1 MKKPK
6 KIFFGWWI
14 VISAALQNGLGG
26 SIHWQ
31 GFTVLFIPIS
41 QTFGISSAQTSLL
54 FALARAENGL
64 LGPITGWLMD
74 KFGPMPL
81 AVIGTAMAG
90 TGYILLARTE
100 NFTQF
105 LLIYV
110 IVVSIGATTSFM
122 QTAFVALNNW
132 FIKKRGLVMSINSA
146 SFRLGSAILVPTF
159 SYIVYSWGWQNAVLL
174 LGIFLLVF
182 ITPLGFFYR
191 RSPESMGLLPDGDE
205 YEKTEEK
212 TEEELSSYVSGYTWK
227 EAIKTSSFWFLTIAT
242 TLRLSIHG
250 AIFVHMIPILVWKG
264 ISAAEA
270 AWYVGFLALVGVPV
284 ILIMGRLS
292 DKVGRPKMLAVCYS
306 ASGLSLILVNLSSN
320 SIFLL
325 LSLLLLVG
333 SEAGSGLNWSLVGDL
348 FGRKNYGVIRGLLG
362 PFYNAA
368 LVVTPVSAGYIYD
381 VTNSY
386 EIVLYTGSI
395 IFFISSITFLYI
407 GNLAKKLKTYEI

>member
-64 LGPITGWLMD
+64 MGPFTGWLMD
-74 KFGPMPL
+74 KFGPRPL
-81 AVIGTAMAG
+81 AIGGTAMAG
-90 TGYILLARTE
+90 IGYILLARVD
-100 NFTQF
+100 NYTQF
-105 LLIYV
+105 LLVYV
-110 IVVSIGATTSFM
+110 VIISIGATTSFM

-159 SYIVYSWGWQNAVLL
+159 SYVVYAWGWQNAVLY

-182 ITPLGFFYR
+182 ITPLGILYR
-191 RSPESMGLLPDGDE
+191 RTPESMGLKPDGDL
-205 YEKTEEK
+205 EEI
-212 TEEELSSYVSGYTWK
+212 TQDGTLSYDSSGYTWK
-227 EAIKTSSFWFLTIAT
+227 EAIKTSAFWFLTIAT
-242 TLRLSIHG
+242 ALRLSIHG

-264 ISAAEA
+264 VSAEAA
-270 AWYVGFLALVGVPV
+270 AWYVGFLALTGVPV
-284 ILIMGRLS
+284 ILLMGKLS
-292 DKVGRPKMLAVCYS
+292 DMFGRPKMLALCYS
-306 ASGLSLILVNLSSN
+306 ASALSLFLVNLSN
-320 SIFLL
+320 SSIYLL

-381 VTNSY
+381 VTKSY
-386 EIVLYTGSI
+386 EIVLYVGSAV
-395 IFFISSITFLYI
+395 FVISSFTFLYVGI
-407 GNLAKKLKTYEI
+407 LGKKLKT

>member
-1 MKKPK
+1 MKKGK

-64 LGPITGWLMD
+64 MGPFTGWLMD
-74 KFGPMPL
+74 KFGPRPL
-81 AVIGTAMAG
+81 AIGGTAMAG
-90 TGYILLARTE
+90 IGYIFLARVE
-100 NFTQF
+100 NYTQF

-110 IVVSIGATTSFM
+110 LVISIGATTSFM

-159 SYIVYSWGWQNAVLL
+159 SYIVYAWGWQNAVLL

-182 ITPLGFFYR
+182 ITPLGIFFR
-191 RSPESMGLLPDGDE
+191 KSPESMGLLPDGE
-205 YEKTEEK
+205 TQ
-212 TEEELSSYVSGYTWK
+212 ELNDDTLPNREIFGYTWK
-227 EAIKTSSFWFLTIAT
+227 EAIKTSAFWFLTIAT
-242 TLRLSIHG
+242 ALRISIHG

-264 ISAAEA
+264 ISPESA
-270 AWYVGFLALVGVPV
+270 AWYVGLLALTGVPV
-284 ILIMGRLS
+284 ILIVGKLS
-292 DKVGRPKMLAVCYS
+292 DKFGRPKMLALCYS
-306 ASGLSLILVNLSSN
+306 ASALSLILVNLSDN
-320 SIFLL
+320 SIYLL
-325 LSLLLLVG
+325 FSLMLLVG

-368 LVVTPVSAGYIYD
+368 LVITPVAAGYIYD

-386 EIVLYTGSI
+386 EIVLYIGSA
-395 IFFISSITFLYI
+395 IFVGSSIAFLYVGI
-407 GNLAKKLKTYEI
+407 LSKKLKTQ

>member
-1 MKKPK
+1 MKKSK

-14 VISAALQNGLGG
+14 VLSASLQNGLGG

-64 LGPITGWLMD
+64 MGPFTGWLMD
-74 KFGPMPL
+74 KFGPRPL
-81 AVIGTAMAG
+81 AIGGTAMAG
-90 TGYILLARTE
+90 IGYIMLSRTG
-100 NFTQF
+100 NYTQF

-110 IVVSIGATTSFM
+110 IVISIGATTSFM
-122 QTAFVALNNW
+122 QTAFVVLNNW
-132 FIKKRGLVMSINSA
+132 FIKQRGLVMSINSA

-159 SYIVYSWGWQNAVLL
+159 SYIVYAWGWQNAVLI

-182 ITPLGFFYR
+182 ITPLGIFYR
-191 RSPESMGLLPDGDE
+191 KTPESMGLQPDGE
-205 YEKTEEK
+205 IQ
-212 TEEELSSYVSGYTWK
+212 ELNEGSLHNKEISGYTWK
-227 EAIKTSSFWFLTIAT
+227 EAIKTSAFWFLTIAT
-242 TLRLSIHG
+242 ALRISIHG

-264 ISAAEA
+264 ISPESA
-270 AWYVGFLALVGVPV
+270 AWYVGFLALTGVPV
-284 ILIMGRLS
+284 ILIVGKLS
-292 DKVGRPKMLAVCYS
+292 DKFGRPKMLALCYS
-306 ASGLSLILVNLSSN
+306 ASALSLLLVNLSDN
-320 SIFLL
+320 SIYLL

-368 LVVTPVSAGYIYD
+368 LVITPVSAGYIYD
-381 VTNSY
+381 KTNSY
-386 EIVLYTGSI
+386 EIVLYIGSI
-395 IFFISSITFLYI
+395 IFILSSLVFLLV
-407 GNLAKKLKTYEI
+407 GVLAKKLQT

>member
-1 MKKPK
+1 MKKSK

-14 VISAALQNGLGG
+14 VLSASLQNGLGG

-64 LGPITGWLMD
+64 MGPFTGWLMD
-74 KFGPMPL
+74 KFGPRPL
-81 AVIGTAMAG
+81 AIGGTAMAG
-90 TGYILLARTE
+90 IGYIMLARVE
-100 NFTQF
+100 NYTQF

-110 IVVSIGATTSFM
+110 IVISIGATTSFM
-122 QTAFVALNNW
+122 QTAFVVLNNW
-132 FIKKRGLVMSINSA
+132 FIKQRGLVMSINSA

-159 SYIVYSWGWQNAVLL
+159 SYIVYAWGWQNAVLL

-182 ITPLGFFYR
+182 ITPLGVFYR
-191 RSPESMGLLPDGDE
+191 KTPESMGLHPDGE
-205 YEKTEEK
+205 IQ
-212 TEEELSSYVSGYTWK
+212 ELNDDSLRNREISGYTWK
-227 EAIKTSSFWFLTIAT
+227 EAIKTSAFWCLTIAT
-242 TLRLSIHG
+242 ALRISIHG

-264 ISAAEA
+264 ISPESA
-270 AWYVGFLALVGVPV
+270 AWYVGLLALTGVPV
-284 ILIMGRLS
+284 ILIVGKLS
-292 DKVGRPKMLAVCYS
+292 DKFGRPKMLALCYS
-306 ASGLSLILVNLSSN
+306 ASALSLLLVNLSDN
-320 SIFLL
+320 SIYLL

-368 LVVTPVSAGYIYD
+368 LVITPVSAGYIYD
-381 VTNSY
+381 KTNSY
-386 EIVLYTGSI
+386 EIVLYIGSV
-395 IFFISSITFLYI
+395 IFIVSSLVFLFV
-407 GNLAKKLKTYEI
+407 GVLAKKLQT

>member
-6 KIFFGWWI
+6 NIFFGWWI
-14 VISAALQNGLGG
+14 VLSAALQNGLGG

-41 QTFGISSAQTSLL
+41 QTFGITSAQTSML

-81 AVIGTAMAG
+81 ALIGTAMAG
-90 TGYILLARTE
+90 TGYILLSRTE
-100 NFTQF
+100 NYTQF

-110 IVVSIGATTSFM
+110 IIVSIGATTSFM

-146 SFRLGSAILVPTF
+146 AFRLGSAILVPTF
-159 SYIVYSWGWQNAVLL
+159 SYIVYEWGWQNAVLY

-182 ITPLGFFYR
+182 ITPLGLFYR
-191 RSPESMGLLPDGDE
+191 RSPESMGLRPDGEVDE
-205 YEKTEEK
+205 NDSDVTTINNDYYDT
-212 TEEELSSYVSGYTWK
+212 GYTWK
-227 EAIKTSSFWFLTIAT
+227 EAIKTSAFWFLTIAT

-264 ISAAEA
+264 ISASTA

-292 DKVGRPKMLAVCYS
+292 DKLGRPKMLAVCYS
-306 ASGLSLILVNLSSN
+306 ASGLSLILVNISDN
-320 SIFLL
+320 SIYLL

-381 VTNSY
+381 VTKSY
-386 EIVLYTGSI
+386 EIVLYTGAI
-395 IFFISSITFLYI
+395 IFFISSISFLYI
-407 GNLAKKLKTYEI
+407 GNLAKKLKTYQI

>member
-6 KIFFGWWI
+6 NIFFGWWI
-14 VISAALQNGLGG
+14 VLSAALQNGLGG

-41 QTFGISSAQTSLL
+41 QTFGITSAQTSML

-90 TGYILLARTE
+90 TGYILLSRTE
-100 NFTQF
+100 NYTQF

-110 IVVSIGATTSFM
+110 IIISIGATTSFM

-146 SFRLGSAILVPTF
+146 AFRLGSAVLVPTF
-159 SYIVYSWGWQNAVLL
+159 SYIVYEWGWQNAVLI

-191 RSPESMGLLPDGDE
+191 RSPESMGLRPDGDLA
-205 YEKTEEK
+205 EKK
-212 TEEELSSYVSGYTWK
+212 SNKSVNDSRYYSSGYTWK
-227 EAIKTSSFWFLTIAT
+227 EAIKTSAFWFLTIAT

-264 ISAAEA
+264 ISASTA

-284 ILIMGRLS
+284 ILILGRLS
-292 DKVGRPKMLAVCYS
+292 DKLGRPKMLAVCYS
-306 ASGLSLILVNLSSN
+306 ASGLSLFLVNISDN
-320 SIFLL
+320 SIYLL
-325 LSLLLLVG
+325 LSLMLLVG

-381 VTNSY
+381 VTKSY
-386 EIVLYTGSI
+386 EIVLYTGAI
-395 IFFISSITFLYI
+395 IFLISSISFLYI

>member
-14 VISAALQNGLGG
+14 VLSAALQNGLGG

-41 QTFGISSAQTSLL
+41 QTFGISSAQTSIL

-64 LGPITGWLMD
+64 MGPLTGWLMD
-74 KFGPMPL
+74 KFGPRPL
-81 AVIGTAMAG
+81 AIGGTAMAG
-90 TGYILLARTE
+90 IGYIFLARVE
-100 NFTQF
+100 NYTQF

-110 IVVSIGATTSFM
+110 LVISIGATTSFM
-122 QTAFVALNNW
+122 QTAFVALNVW

-159 SYIVYSWGWQNAVLL
+159 SYIVYSFGWQNAVLI

-182 ITPLGFFYR
+182 ITPLGYFYK
-191 RSPESMGLLPDGDE
+191 RSPESMGLKPDGE
-205 YEKTEEK
+205 TQGNSEED
-212 TEEELSSYVSGYTWK
+212 SNDVDISGYTWK
-227 EAIKTSSFWFLTIAT
+227 EAVKTSAFWLLTIAT
-242 TLRLSIHG
+242 TFRLSIHG

-264 ISAAEA
+264 ISAESA
-270 AWYVGFLALVGVPV
+270 AWYVGILALAGVPV
-284 ILIMGRLS
+284 IIIMGRLS
-292 DKVGRPKMLAVCYS
+292 DKFGRPKMLALCYS
-306 ASGLSLILVNLSSN
+306 VSALSLVLVNISN
-320 SIFLL
+320 NSMYLL

-362 PFYNAA
+362 PFYNSA
-368 LVVTPVSAGYIYD
+368 LVITPVSAGYIYD

-386 EIVLYTGSI
+386 EIVLYTGAL
-395 IFFISSITFLYI
+395 IFVLSSIAFLYV
-407 GNLAKKLKTYEI
+407 GALSKKLKTQ

>member
-1 MKKPK
+1 MKKSK

-14 VISAALQNGLGG
+14 VLSASLQNGLGG

-64 LGPITGWLMD
+64 MGPFTGWLMD
-74 KFGPMPL
+74 KFGPRPL
-81 AVIGTAMAG
+81 AIGGTAMAG
-90 TGYILLARTE
+90 IGYIMLSRVE
-100 NFTQF
+100 NYTQF

-110 IVVSIGATTSFM
+110 IVISIGATTSFM
-122 QTAFVALNNW
+122 QTAFVVLNNW
-132 FIKKRGLVMSINSA
+132 FIKNRGLVMSINSA

-159 SYIVYSWGWQNAVLL
+159 SYIVYAWGWEKAVLL

-182 ITPLGFFYR
+182 ITPLGIFYR
-191 RSPESMGLLPDGDE
+191 KSPESMGLQPDGETQELNDE
-205 YEKTEEK
+205 TLPNREIT
-212 TEEELSSYVSGYTWK
+212 GYTWK
-227 EAIKTSSFWFLTIAT
+227 EAIKTSAFWFLTIAT
-242 TLRLSIHG
+242 ALRLSIHG

-264 ISAAEA
+264 ISPESA
-270 AWYVGFLALVGVPV
+270 AWYVGLLALTGVPV
-284 ILIMGRLS
+284 ILIVGKLS
-292 DKVGRPKMLAVCYS
+292 DKFGRPKMLALCYS
-306 ASGLSLILVNLSSN
+306 ASALSLLLVNLSDN
-320 SIFLL
+320 SIYLL

-368 LVVTPVSAGYIYD
+368 LVITPVSAGYIFD
-381 VTNSY
+381 KTNSY
-386 EIVLYTGSI
+386 EIVLYIGSI
-395 IFFISSITFLYI
+395 IFILSSFVFLFV
-407 GNLAKKLKTYEI
+407 GVLAKKLQT

>member
-1 MKKPK
+1 MKKSK

-14 VISAALQNGLGG
+14 VLSASLQNGLGG

-64 LGPITGWLMD
+64 MGPFTGWLMD
-74 KFGPMPL
+74 KFGPRPL
-81 AVIGTAMAG
+81 AIGGTAMAG
-90 TGYILLARTE
+90 IGYIMLSRTG
-100 NFTQF
+100 NYTQF

-110 IVVSIGATTSFM
+110 IVISIGATTSFM
-122 QTAFVALNNW
+122 QTAFVVLNNW
-132 FIKKRGLVMSINSA
+132 FIKQRGLVMSINSA

-159 SYIVYSWGWQNAVLL
+159 SYIVYAWGWQNAVLI

-182 ITPLGFFYR
+182 ITPLGIFYR
-191 RSPESMGLLPDGDE
+191 KTPESMGLQPDG
-205 YEKTEEK
+205 KIQ
-212 TEEELSSYVSGYTWK
+212 ELNEGSLHNKEISGYTWK
-227 EAIKTSSFWFLTIAT
+227 EAIKTSAFWFLTIAT
-242 TLRLSIHG
+242 ALRISIHG

-264 ISAAEA
+264 ISPESA
-270 AWYVGFLALVGVPV
+270 AWYVGFLALTGVPV
-284 ILIMGRLS
+284 ILIVGKLS
-292 DKVGRPKMLAVCYS
+292 DKFGRPKMLALCYS
-306 ASGLSLILVNLSSN
+306 ASALSLLLVNLSDN
-320 SIFLL
+320 SIYLL

-368 LVVTPVSAGYIYD
+368 LVITPVSAGYIYD
-381 VTNSY
+381 KTNSY
-386 EIVLYTGSI
+386 EIVLYIGSI
-395 IFFISSITFLYI
+395 IFILSSLVFLFV
-407 GNLAKKLKTYEI
+407 GVLAKKLQT

>member
-1 MKKPK
+1 MTKPK
-6 KIFFGWWI
+6 KFFFGWWI

-31 GFTVLFIPIS
+31 GFTVLFLPIS

-64 LGPITGWLMD
+64 MGPFTGWLMD
-74 KFGPMPL
+74 KFGPRPL
-81 AVIGTAMAG
+81 AIGGTAMAG
-90 TGYILLARTE
+90 IGYILLARVD
-100 NFTQF
+100 NYTQF
-105 LLIYV
+105 LLVYV
-110 IVVSIGATTSFM
+110 VIISIGATTSFM

-159 SYIVYSWGWQNAVLL
+159 SYIVYAWGWQNAVLL

-182 ITPLGFFYR
+182 ITPLGILYR
-191 RSPESMGLLPDGDE
+191 RTPESMGLRPDGEVDE
-205 YEKTEEK
+205 IIEDGSK
-212 TEEELSSYVSGYTWK
+212 SYDNSGYTWK
-227 EAIKTSSFWFLTIAT
+227 EAIRTSAFWFLTIAT
-242 TLRLSIHG
+242 ALRLSIHG

-264 ISAAEA
+264 ISAETA
-270 AWYVGFLALVGVPV
+270 AWYVGFLALAGVPV
-284 ILIMGRLS
+284 ILLMGKLS
-292 DKVGRPKMLAVCYS
+292 DMFGRPKMLALCYS
-306 ASGLSLILVNLSSN
+306 ASALSLVLVNLSNN
-320 SIFLL
+320 SIYLL

-386 EIVLYTGSI
+386 EIVLYIGSI
-395 IFFISSITFLYI
+395 IFLISSFTFLYVGI
-407 GNLAKKLKTYEI
+407 LGKKLKT

>member
-1 MKKPK
+1 MDNKKKPK

-64 LGPITGWLMD
+64 MGPFTGWLMD
-74 KFGPMPL
+74 KFGPRPL
-81 AVIGTAMAG
+81 AIGGTAMAG
-90 TGYILLARTE
+90 IGYIMLARVE
-100 NFTQF
+100 NYTQF

-110 IVVSIGATTSFM
+110 VIISIGATTSFM

-159 SYIVYSWGWQNAVLL
+159 SYIVYGWGWQNAVLY

-182 ITPLGFFYR
+182 ITPLGIFYR
-191 RSPESMGLLPDGDE
+191 RTPESMGLRPDGDV
-205 YEKTEEK
+205 EEVNDGVPN
-212 TEEELSSYVSGYTWK
+212 YDISGYTWK
-227 EAIKTSSFWFLTIAT
+227 EAIKTSAFWFLTIAT
-242 TLRLSIHG
+242 ALRLSIHG

-264 ISAAEA
+264 ISAESA

-284 ILIMGRLS
+284 ILLMGKLS
-292 DKVGRPKMLAVCYS
+292 DLFGRPKMLAICYS
-306 ASGLSLILVNLSSN
+306 ASALSLLLVNLSDN
-320 SIFLL
+320 SIYLL

-381 VTNSY
+381 KTNSY
-386 EIVLYTGSI
+386 EIVLYVGSI
-395 IFFISSITFLYI
+395 VFLISSFTFLYV
-407 GNLAKKLKTYEI
+407 GVLGKKLKTQ

>member
-1 MKKPK
+1 MKKSK

-14 VISAALQNGLGG
+14 VLSASLQNGLGG

-64 LGPITGWLMD
+64 MGPFTGWLMD
-74 KFGPMPL
+74 KFGPRPL
-81 AVIGTAMAG
+81 AIGGTAMAG
-90 TGYILLARTE
+90 IGYIMLSRVE
-100 NFTQF
+100 NYTQF

-110 IVVSIGATTSFM
+110 IVISIGATTSFM
-122 QTAFVALNNW
+122 QTAFVVLNNW
-132 FIKKRGLVMSINSA
+132 FIKQRGLVMSINSA

-159 SYIVYSWGWQNAVLL
+159 SYIVYAWGWEKAVLL

-182 ITPLGFFYR
+182 ITPLGIFYR
-191 RSPESMGLLPDGDE
+191 KSPESMGLQPDGETQELNDE
-205 YEKTEEK
+205 TLPNREIT
-212 TEEELSSYVSGYTWK
+212 GYTWK
-227 EAIKTSSFWFLTIAT
+227 EAIKTSAFWFLTIAT
-242 TLRLSIHG
+242 ALRISIHG

-264 ISAAEA
+264 ISPESA
-270 AWYVGFLALVGVPV
+270 AWYVGLLALTGVPV
-284 ILIMGRLS
+284 ILIVGKLS
-292 DKVGRPKMLAVCYS
+292 DKFGRPKMLALCYS
-306 ASGLSLILVNLSSN
+306 ASALSLLLVNLSDN
-320 SIFLL
+320 SIYLL

-368 LVVTPVSAGYIYD
+368 LVITPVSAGYIYD
-381 VTNSY
+381 KTNSY
-386 EIVLYTGSI
+386 EIVLYIGSI
-395 IFFISSITFLYI
+395 IFILSSLVFLFV
-407 GNLAKKLKTYEI
+407 GVLAKKLQI

>member
-1 MKKPK
+1 M
-6 KIFFGWWI
+6 
-14 VISAALQNGLGG
+14 
-26 SIHWQ
+26 
-31 GFTVLFIPIS
+31 
-41 QTFGISSAQTSLL
+41 
-54 FALARAENGL
+54 
-64 LGPITGWLMD
+64 
-74 KFGPMPL
+74 
-81 AVIGTAMAG
+81 
-90 TGYILLARTE
+90 
-100 NFTQF
+100 QF

-110 IVVSIGATTSFM
+110 VIVSIGATTSFM

-159 SYIVYSWGWQNAVLL
+159 SYIVYTWGWQNAVLI

-182 ITPLGFFYR
+182 ITPLGLIYR
-191 RSPESMGLLPDGDE
+191 RTPESMGLLPDG
-205 YEKTEEK
+205 EKFKKSEEK
-212 TEEELSSYVSGYTWK
+212 SEDELSYYVSGYSWK
-227 EAIKTSSFWFLTIAT
+227 EALRTSAFWFLTIAT

-264 ISAAEA
+264 ISATEA

-292 DKVGRPKMLAVCYS
+292 DKIGRPKVLTICYS
-306 ASGLSLILVNLSSN
+306 ASGLSLILVNISSN
-320 SIFLL
+320 SVFLL

-386 EIVLYTGSI
+386 EIVLYAGAV
-395 IFFISSITFLYI
+395 IFFISSVTFLYI
-407 GNLAKKLKTYEI
+407 GKLSKKLKTYEI

>member
-1 MKKPK
+1 MKKSK

-14 VISAALQNGLGG
+14 VLSASLQNGLGG

-64 LGPITGWLMD
+64 MGPFTGWLMD
-74 KFGPMPL
+74 KFGPRPL
-81 AVIGTAMAG
+81 AIGGTAMAG
-90 TGYILLARTE
+90 IGYIMLARVE
-100 NFTQF
+100 NYTQF

-110 IVVSIGATTSFM
+110 IVISIGATTSFM
-122 QTAFVALNNW
+122 QTAFVVLNNW
-132 FIKKRGLVMSINSA
+132 FIKQRGLVMSINSA

-159 SYIVYSWGWQNAVLL
+159 SYIVYAWGWQNAVLL

-182 ITPLGFFYR
+182 ITPLGIFYR
-191 RSPESMGLLPDGDE
+191 KSPESMGLQPDGE
-205 YEKTEEK
+205 IQ
-212 TEEELSSYVSGYTWK
+212 ELNDDTLSNREISGYTWK
-227 EAIKTSSFWFLTIAT
+227 EAIKTSAFWFLTIAT
-242 TLRLSIHG
+242 ALRISIHG

-264 ISAAEA
+264 ISPESA
-270 AWYVGFLALVGVPV
+270 AWYVGLLALTGVPV
-284 ILIMGRLS
+284 ILIVGKLS
-292 DKVGRPKMLAVCYS
+292 DKFGRPKMLALCYS
-306 ASGLSLILVNLSSN
+306 VSALSLLLVNLSDN
-320 SIFLL
+320 SIYLL

-368 LVVTPVSAGYIYD
+368 LVITPVSAGYIYD
-381 VTNSY
+381 KTNSY
-386 EIVLYTGSI
+386 EIVLYIGSI
-395 IFFISSITFLYI
+395 IFILSSLAFLFV
-407 GNLAKKLKTYEI
+407 GVLAKKLQT

>member
-1 MKKPK
+1 MKKSK

-14 VISAALQNGLGG
+14 VLSASLQNGLGG

-64 LGPITGWLMD
+64 MGPFTGWLMD
-74 KFGPMPL
+74 KFGPRPL
-81 AVIGTAMAG
+81 AIGGTAMAG
-90 TGYILLARTE
+90 IGYIMLSRVE
-100 NFTQF
+100 NYTQF

-110 IVVSIGATTSFM
+110 IVISIGATTSFM
-122 QTAFVALNNW
+122 QTAFVVLNNW
-132 FIKKRGLVMSINSA
+132 FIKQRGLVMSINSA

-159 SYIVYSWGWQNAVLL
+159 SYIVYAWGWEKAVLL

-182 ITPLGFFYR
+182 ITPLGIFYR
-191 RSPESMGLLPDGDE
+191 KSPESMGLQPDGETQELNDE
-205 YEKTEEK
+205 TLPNREIT
-212 TEEELSSYVSGYTWK
+212 GYTWK
-227 EAIKTSSFWFLTIAT
+227 EAIKTSAFWFLTIAT
-242 TLRLSIHG
+242 ALRLSIHG

-264 ISAAEA
+264 ISPESA
-270 AWYVGFLALVGVPV
+270 AWYVGLLALTGVPV
-284 ILIMGRLS
+284 ILIVGKLS
-292 DKVGRPKMLAVCYS
+292 DKFGRPKMLALCYS
-306 ASGLSLILVNLSSN
+306 ASALSLLLVNLSDN
-320 SIFLL
+320 SIYLL

-368 LVVTPVSAGYIYD
+368 LVITPVSAGYIFD
-381 VTNSY
+381 KTNSY
-386 EIVLYTGSI
+386 EIVLYIGSI
-395 IFFISSITFLYI
+395 IFILSSFVFLFV
-407 GNLAKKLKTYEI
+407 GVLAKKLQT

>member
-1 MKKPK
+1 MDNKKKPK

-64 LGPITGWLMD
+64 MGPFTGWLMD
-74 KFGPMPL
+74 KFGPRPL
-81 AVIGTAMAG
+81 AIGGTAMAG
-90 TGYILLARTE
+90 IGYIMLARAE
-100 NFTQF
+100 NYTQF

-110 IVVSIGATTSFM
+110 VIISIGATTSFM

-159 SYIVYSWGWQNAVLL
+159 SYIVYGWGWQNAVLY

-182 ITPLGFFYR
+182 ITPLGIFYR
-191 RSPESMGLLPDGDE
+191 RTPESMGLRPDGDV
-205 YEKTEEK
+205 EEVNDDGVPN
-212 TEEELSSYVSGYTWK
+212 YDISGYTWK
-227 EAIKTSSFWFLTIAT
+227 EAIKTSAFWFLTIAT
-242 TLRLSIHG
+242 ALRLSIHG

-264 ISAAEA
+264 ISAESA

-284 ILIMGRLS
+284 ILLMGKLS
-292 DKVGRPKMLAVCYS
+292 DLFGRPKMLAICYS
-306 ASGLSLILVNLSSN
+306 ASALSLLLVNLSDN
-320 SIFLL
+320 SIYLL

-381 VTNSY
+381 KTNSY
-386 EIVLYTGSI
+386 EIVLYVGSI
-395 IFFISSITFLYI
+395 VFLISSFTFLYV
-407 GNLAKKLKTYEI
+407 GVLGKKLKTQ

>member
-1 MKKPK
+1 MDNKKKPK

-64 LGPITGWLMD
+64 MGPFTGWLMD
-74 KFGPMPL
+74 KFGPRPL
-81 AVIGTAMAG
+81 AIGGTAMAG
-90 TGYILLARTE
+90 IGYIMLARVE
-100 NFTQF
+100 NYTQF

-110 IVVSIGATTSFM
+110 VIISIGATTSFM

-159 SYIVYSWGWQNAVLL
+159 SYIVYGWGWQNAVLY

-182 ITPLGFFYR
+182 ITPLGIFYR
-191 RSPESMGLLPDGDE
+191 RTPESMGLRPDGDV
-205 YEKTEEK
+205 EEVNDDVVPN
-212 TEEELSSYVSGYTWK
+212 YDISGYTWK
-227 EAIKTSSFWFLTIAT
+227 EAIMTSAFWFLTIAT
-242 TLRLSIHG
+242 ALRLSIHG

-264 ISAAEA
+264 ISAESA

-284 ILIMGRLS
+284 ILLMGKLS
-292 DKVGRPKMLAVCYS
+292 DLFGRPKMLAICYS
-306 ASGLSLILVNLSSN
+306 ASALSLLLVNLSDN
-320 SIFLL
+320 SIYLL

-381 VTNSY
+381 KTNSY
-386 EIVLYTGSI
+386 EIVLYVGSI
-395 IFFISSITFLYI
+395 VFLISSFTFLYV
-407 GNLAKKLKTYEI
+407 GVLGKKLKTQ

>member
-14 VISAALQNGLGG
+14 VLSAALQNGLGG

-64 LGPITGWLMD
+64 MGPFTGWLMD
-74 KFGPMPL
+74 KFGPRPL
-81 AVIGTAMAG
+81 AIGGTAMAG
-90 TGYILLARTE
+90 IGYIFLARVE
-100 NFTQF
+100 NYTQF

-110 IVVSIGATTSFM
+110 LVISIGATTSFM
-122 QTAFVALNNW
+122 QTAFVALNVW

-159 SYIVYSWGWQNAVLL
+159 SYIVYSWGWQNAVLI

-182 ITPLGFFYR
+182 ITPLGYFYK
-191 RSPESMGLLPDGDE
+191 RSPESMGLRPDGEIKENSEDE
-205 YEKTEEK
+205 
-212 TEEELSSYVSGYTWK
+212 LNDVDVSGYTWK
-227 EAIKTSSFWFLTIAT
+227 EAIKTSAFWFLTIAT
-242 TLRLSIHG
+242 AFRLSIHG

-264 ISAAEA
+264 ISAESA
-270 AWYVGFLALVGVPV
+270 AWYVGFLALAGVPV
-284 ILIMGRLS
+284 IIIMGRLS
-292 DKVGRPKMLAVCYS
+292 DKFGRPKMLALCYS
-306 ASGLSLILVNLSSN
+306 ASALSLVLVNLSNN
-320 SIFLL
+320 SIYLL

-362 PFYNAA
+362 PFYNSA
-368 LVVTPVSAGYIYD
+368 LVITPVSAGYIYD

-386 EIVLYTGSI
+386 EIVLYIGAV
-395 IFFISSITFLYI
+395 IFVLSSITFLYV
-407 GNLAKKLKTYEI
+407 GVLSKKLKTQ